1 MRRRPARTQAISGAV
16 RRGGRAPVD
25 PASPFVRRRRGGA
38 SPSRSLYTADRPRI
52 RRGRRPRRPA
62 VSHQAPFF
70 APSRSGRSRTA
81 RFPSR
86 ENVRRAIRESP
97 LRRKRTFSPP
107 RYPRNNRRVPGR
119 GKPLPYDVDARR
131 RKSVNRLRVPHRAA
145 GGVGPYGGTKVSA
158 QPEPRCAAGCG
169 MRTNLQKQHGLRVCP
184 EAVLHHICLLA
195 NTAANAQNMPRMRRF
210 RPERLY
216 SAVKRYS
223 AYLKKCSPACS
234 VVEGKSGR
242 LGLLG

>member
-1 MRRRPARTQAISGAV
+1 MSDRREPCRSDSFVSARA
-16 RRGGRAPVD
+16 
-25 PASPFVRRRRGGA
+25 
-38 SPSRSLYTADRPRI
+38 
-52 RRGRRPRRPA
+52 RRGRL
-62 VSHQAPFF
+62 
-70 APSRSGRSRTA
+70 RTA
-81 RFPSR
+81 RFSSR

-97 LRRKRTFSPP
+97 LRRNGRFHPIVTPAQSSGS
-107 RYPRNNRRVPGR
+107 GR